1 MRAVLMVTLVAL
13 AMASVPESVNAQSIT
28 PSERDALVR
37 LRVDR
42 GGRAEDVDPLVRLAN
57 DAGAKGLPTKPLLS
71 KIREGISKRHGP
83 VQIEAVVRQMTAH
96 LETASGFVRE
106 SARNEARDAAVM
118 DLADVLERGVTPDE
132 VGALQREAQASGTP
146 QVPPDSLAGAA
157 KGLSSIKEAKLPAD
171 EGAAVMVEALRQGY
185 RPNDMV
191 DLGREIKRR
200 ERDYREGRA
209 SLTALRDA
217 IARGTRRERLF
228 TDSRRAVE
236 RPAATRPDPTG
247 TTRDRAQPPERP
259 TRPERPGGDR
269 VR

>member
-1 MRAVLMVTLVAL
+1 MRAVLIATLAAL
-13 AMASVPESVNAQSIT
+13 AVASMPQSVSAQSISA
-28 PSERDALVR
+28 SERDALVR
-37 LRVDR
+37 LRVER

-57 DAGAKGLPTKPLLS
+57 DAGAKGLPTKPLVS
-71 KIREGISKRHGP
+71 KIREGISKRHEP
-83 VQIEAVVRQMTAH
+83 AQIEAVVRQMTAH
-96 LETASGFVRE
+96 LETATGFFRE
-106 SARNEARDAAVM
+106 SARNAERDAAVM
-118 DLADVLERGVTPDE
+118 DLADVLGRGVTADE
-132 VGALQREAQASGTP
+132 VGTLQREGQGSGTP
-146 QVPPDSLAGAA
+146 VSPDSLAGAA
-157 KGLSSIKEAKLPAD
+157 EGLWSIKEAKLPTD
-171 EGAAVMVEALRQGY
+171 EGTAVMVEALRQGY

-217 IARGTRRERLF
+217 IARGTRRDRLF

-247 TTRDRAQPPERP
+247 TTRDRPQPPERP
-259 TRPERPGGDR
+259 TRPERPGGNR